1 MWKQTKTS
9 RSWVLDGEKRR
20 WPNACVYEIP
30 PATLQLSSLW
40 WSKFWDTKYRN
51 STHSLGCSPAP
62 RMPHP
67 HEPEKPLANKSQ
79 GNLHKTHTIHPCIY
93 IYMVNIPV
101 VVWGKLSTCFQE
113 YTSTTLNWEK
123 MGDRRQ
129 KHRFFLWFPDRSA
142 ILGSWVEKL
151 LNWHTWLWRTW
162 ANFLRLAFYPIDVGF
177 EEVAAWWCA
186 DFWTMNSNRL

>member
-40 WSKFWDTKYRN
+40 WSKLWDTKYRN

-93 IYMVNIPV
+93 IY
-101 VVWGKLSTCFQE
+101 GKYTCRGMGKAIHLLPRIYE
-113 YTSTTLNWEK
+113 YHPKLRK

-142 ILGSWVEKL
+142 ILGSWVEKITKLTYVTLKNLGEL
-151 LNWHTWLWRTW
+151 LEVGILSHWRW
-162 ANFLRLAFYPIDVGF
+162 VWRSSSMVMCRFLDH
-177 EEVAAWWCA
+177 E
-186 DFWTMNSNRL
+186 